1 MTSADICIGHGS
13 LVLCVVRITGYD
25 DNVLMVFFFFSV
37 LGMKSRASHM
47 LGKHSTIELHLT
59 SKANI
64 ATLSSDFSGYSDRDH
79 PTEKISPRWL
89 PTPPRPKDGRYIK
102 QNHCVRGLELQ
113 QQEEICFQATGL
125 NFKRKDGHPWK
136 YQDGDDIIGVT
147 V

>member
-1 MTSADICIGHGS
+1 M
-13 LVLCVVRITGYD
+13 
-25 DNVLMVFFFFSV
+25 
-37 LGMKSRASHM
+37 LGMKSKASHM

-89 PTPPRPKDGRYIK
+89 PHPPRPKDGIYIK

-125 NFKRKDGHPWK
+125 NFKEKRWPPLEIPRRG
-136 YQDGDDIIGVT
+136 
-147 V
+147 

>member
-1 MTSADICIGHGS
+1 MTSADICIGRGS
-13 LVLCVVRITGYD
+13 LVLCVVCITGYD
-25 DNVLMVFFFFSV
+25 DNVLMGFFFFSV

-89 PTPPRPKDGRYIK
+89 PPCPARRMGYT
-102 QNHCVRGLELQ
+102 
-113 QQEEICFQATGL
+113 
-125 NFKRKDGHPWK
+125 
-136 YQDGDDIIGVT
+136 
-147 V
+147 